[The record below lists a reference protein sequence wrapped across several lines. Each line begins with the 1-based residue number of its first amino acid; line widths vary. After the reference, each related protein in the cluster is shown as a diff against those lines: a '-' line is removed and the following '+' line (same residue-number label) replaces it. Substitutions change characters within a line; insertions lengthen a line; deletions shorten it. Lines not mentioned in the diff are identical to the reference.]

1 MLLDEIFAQFVE
13 HSPITVMVRGILERV
28 LAPERL
34 DELFEQTAKTGYT
47 RELLFSTVVNMMS
60 LVVLCSFI
68 EAELR

>member
-1 MLLDEIFAQFVE
+1 
-13 HSPITVMVRGILERV
+13 MVRGILERV